1 MQKQA
6 EHQQLQLAAGQIESW
21 TGTHTHQVCVH
32 SGLVWLTIS
41 EDPLDYWLSAGMQM
55 HLPAKQKVVVESW
68 GLPSTLS
75 LHQLEQLQQPS
86 LQLVQP
92 PSAETGAAVLSAE
105 SCSTTAGELACR

>member
-6 EHQQLQLAAGQIESW
+6 EHQLLQLAAGQIESW

-41 EDPLDYWLSAGMQM
+41 EDPLDYWLSEGMQM

-68 GLPSTLS
+68 DAPSTLS
-75 LHQLEQLQQPS
+75 LQQLEQMQQPS
-86 LQLVQP
+86 LQLEQTQP
-92 PSAETGAAVLSAE
+92 AEVPSAVLNNE